1 MDIAIILILG
11 LALFL
16 ILHKIFI
23 ILYGSFD
30 AVFQLYLGC
39 CIVAVFLIE
48 VLAMILPYILMG
60 IAILGGIVLVIS
72 LIIGHK
78 SKEKSIDSTNS
89 DTTNLSAVNKVTPV
103 KEVNKRSIKPIART
117 NVDIIITDEL
127 LTKKIP
133 LSRII
138 NSITEIDM
146 DKAMRLVERRD
157 FRLFENLAP
166 EEANMVIHKLYI
178 NHIQFELFER

>member
-11 LALFL
+11 LVIFFILLSLFN
-16 ILHKIFI
+16 FWF
-23 ILYGSFD
+23 GSFH
-30 AVFQLYLGC
+30 AIGRLYLFC
-39 CIVAVFLIE
+39 CIVAVFLVE
-48 VLAMILPYILMG
+48 VFAIILPYIFTGAIILAG
-60 IAILGGIVLVIS
+60 IILVLGIIAS
-72 LIIGHK
+72 FMDRK
-78 SKEKSIDSTNS
+78 KKPSI
-89 DTTNLSAVNKVTPV
+89 
-103 KEVNKRSIKPIART
+103 KEVNEPVIVNNANEIEPKKVVKRSIKPIART